1 MSDLKFV
8 DTHNMV
14 VFLEKPTESIGFEEI
29 VDFLN
34 AQPIRYALTIN
45 PTIYTSHIKQFWAT
59 AKVKTVN
66 KEVQIHALV
75 DGKERVGKGFF
86 GRVTPLFPTMMVQ
99 AQEGMGEGSA
109 NPTDPQHT
117 PIIIQ
122 PSTSQP
128 QRKQKARR
136 KKRKATEIPQSSV
149 PTDIVADKAV
159 YEERDENLE
168 RAATIATSLDV
179 EQDMGNINKTR
190 SKATLNEPSSLGT
203 SSGSGPRCQ
212 ETIGD
217 TIARTWSENVSKFS
231 NDPLLAREVTLVD
244 ETQGRYG
251 DDLVFETS
259 VLDREEVFAGQNIA
273 QEEVSTADPVT
284 TTGKVVTT
292 AGEVITTAGVEVS
305 VAPTSNAIPVS
316 AALTTT
322 TTTVVITEVEITLA
336 QILAELKTTKSKA
349 KGIAFREPDES
360 TPPTP
365 TPIPS
370 KIKDKGKAKMDE
382 PKKPLNKKYQIMFD
396 EELALKLQSQLQDEL
411 EEDERLAR
419 QKEEQANI
427 DLIES

>member
-1 MSDLKFV
+1 
-8 DTHNMV
+8 
-14 VFLEKPTESIGFEEI
+14 
-29 VDFLN
+29 
-34 AQPIRYALTIN
+34 
-45 PTIYTSHIKQFWAT
+45 
-59 AKVKTVN
+59 
-66 KEVQIHALV
+66 
-75 DGKERVGKGFF
+75 
-86 GRVTPLFPTMMVQ
+86 MMVQ

-231 NDPLLAREVTLVD
+231 NDPVCSQEGRKIDDIDQDAEVTLVD